1 MGAIV
6 VAPPARLAL
15 ADDHADLDQVL
26 HRSGDRGRA
35 DLEFAVELAGV
46 STSILKISPYAQTPG
61 LPVAG
66 FSAAPVL
73 SMVAIALLLA
83 GSGLVALR
91 RRNLR

>member
-1 MGAIV
+1 M
-6 VAPPARLAL
+6 
-15 ADDHADLDQVL
+15 
-26 HRSGDRGRA
+26 
-35 DLEFAVELAGV
+35 